1 MFLNNC
7 FTRFLSVAILASELA
22 SFSLASVIENLDKRA
37 GTKVQAAY
45 FTNWYV
51 SSGLLL
57 LQLMSCLFKGASM
70 APTFVS
76 CELCCNVPSIRL
88 TFTRTH

>member
-51 SSGLLL
+51 CVVITVFFNSC
-57 LQLMSCLFKGASM
+57 SCLAYLKGYLWRQLS
-70 APTFVS
+70 
-76 CELCCNVPSIRL
+76 
-88 TFTRTH
+88 